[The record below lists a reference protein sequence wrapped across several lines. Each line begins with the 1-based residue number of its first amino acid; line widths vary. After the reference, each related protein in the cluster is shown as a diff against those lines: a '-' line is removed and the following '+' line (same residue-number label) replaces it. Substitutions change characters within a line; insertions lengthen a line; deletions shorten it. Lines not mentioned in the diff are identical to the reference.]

1 MSKKTLPQD
10 NRGRSVGS
18 SNSHSRALE
27 GKLNGQDGDPQATE
41 VEVTVATTECFE
53 RELGEASTAHCSC

>member
-1 MSKKTLPQD
+1 M
-10 NRGRSVGS
+10 GS
-18 SNSHSRALE
+18 SNSHSRASE

-53 RELGEASTAHCSC
+53 RGQGEASTAHCSC